1 MTFLMRINTF
11 LTYLFDLFFCCGLKA
26 AAKYMIRAFS
36 TLMGCKLYKQLSAI
50 GTNHIHPSTFSSMW
64 KKKAKCQL
72 HESYPSID
80 L

>member
-50 GTNHIHPSTFSSMW
+50 GYRP
-64 KKKAKCQL
+64 
-72 HESYPSID
+72 ID